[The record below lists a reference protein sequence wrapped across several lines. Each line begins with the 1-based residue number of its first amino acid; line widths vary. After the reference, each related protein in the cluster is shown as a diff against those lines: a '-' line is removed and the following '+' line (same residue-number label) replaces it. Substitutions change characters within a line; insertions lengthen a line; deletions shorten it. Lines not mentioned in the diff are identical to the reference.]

1 MPNNSNTAFGLRRI
15 LLTVNILHLGG
26 ANRLTRNLRRSRHCH
41 ITGGCNRQSAYHN
54 YAGDFETAGRGFGVR
69 LSHFTTAA

>member
-26 ANRLTRNLRRSRHCH
+26 ANRLTRNLRRSRHATSQADAIGNRL
-41 ITGGCNRQSAYHN
+41 ITITR
-54 YAGDFETAGRGFGVR
+54 VI
-69 LSHFTTAA
+69 